1 MHDNPTFIY
10 YQSHFID
17 FINCQQHPK
26 LIFDVKYVSIYCI
39 FADLR
44 TRVFGKQKHQLSVT
58 ANQTTDRI
66 TVYYF
71 NVSRKIR
78 LMSRWPVNAA
88 GKRNYTPEEA

>member
-66 TVYYF
+66 
-71 NVSRKIR
+71 
-78 LMSRWPVNAA
+78 LMHQ
-88 GKRNYTPEEA
+88 GKYA

>member
-66 TVYYF
+66 TV
-71 NVSRKIR
+71 NQ
-78 LMSRWPVNAA
+78 
-88 GKRNYTPEEA
+88 GKYA